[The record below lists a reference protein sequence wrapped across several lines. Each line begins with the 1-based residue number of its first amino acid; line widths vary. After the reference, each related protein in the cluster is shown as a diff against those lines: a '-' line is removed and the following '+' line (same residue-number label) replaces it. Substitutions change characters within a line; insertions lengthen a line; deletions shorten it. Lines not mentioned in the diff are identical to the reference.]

1 MTEPE
6 QSPEQ
11 PPEEAVTFA
20 DEQEPEPAHDASGPA
35 DDVGAHRVNEG
46 L

>member
-6 QSPEQ
+6 QQ
-11 PPEEAVTFA
+11 QPEEAVTFA
-20 DEQEPEPAHDASGPA
+20 DEKDVAPAQEASESE